1 MARLVRRLFVNRNI
15 ALVFWGQ
22 VVSQAGDSIYQI
34 GLLWLCLDMTGSK
47 SLTGLIASAA
57 FLPYLLFALPGGA
70 LADRFPRKAIMISA
84 DGARL
89 ALVACIPLLYAL
101 GAVSILKLAL
111 LTFLIGSF
119 SAVFY
124 PARDALLPELATA
137 DELPHANALIQTSWQ
152 LAVLLGPALAA
163 LLLPLVGLR
172 HLFSFDAFTFLVS
185 LAAVAAIRA
194 ARPPAP
200 PRPPA
205 TPWRAMLDGV
215 RYVAA
220 NPLMRVIV
228 LVTALDNLILMGP
241 AIVGVPIY
249 VKEVLKLDVAHYAW
263 VQAALAGGVFVGAP
277 LIAVFGRKLPLG
289 RILLIGVV
297 CDGLTYLPLFFVRTF
312 PATVVTIF
320 FHSFFIPMITV
331 SRATLIQR
339 HAPVELQGRVFS
351 IIQLCVVGGTA
362 LSAVSTGLLAE
373 KVPMPWIYLGMALL
387 AAATAIPGFLSTAIR
402 RAR

>member
-137 DELPHANALIQTSWQ
+137 DELPHAKRVDPDFMAARRAAGSG
-152 LAVLLGPALAA
+152 AGGPAPA
-163 LLLPLVGLR
+163 LVGLR

-228 LVTALDNLILMGP
+228 LVTALDNLILMGRP
-241 AIVGVPIY
+241 SWAC
-249 VKEVLKLDVAHYAW
+249 
-263 VQAALAGGVFVGAP
+263 
-277 LIAVFGRKLPLG
+277 R
-289 RILLIGVV
+289 
-297 CDGLTYLPLFFVRTF
+297 
-312 PATVVTIF
+312 
-320 FHSFFIPMITV
+320 
-331 SRATLIQR
+331 
-339 HAPVELQGRVFS
+339 
-351 IIQLCVVGGTA
+351 
-362 LSAVSTGLLAE
+362 ST
-373 KVPMPWIYLGMALL
+373 
-387 AAATAIPGFLSTAIR
+387 
-402 RAR
+402 